1 MTLNKKQKI
10 WLIIGTSIGVILIY
24 SGLVIYPQTSDILE
38 LNNKIYKEKIRQE
51 ELKIQENDIKQAK
64 DRESDVDAILNQL
77 SVHLTTKDDILNFI
91 VELENIAKQTN
102 NTQEINI
109 LEQTNVPKTKKTEN
123 EDATKSTNTDTSAN
137 TQTTTNQSQAEKSSN
152 YIEVEV
158 KLQGSFDSLIS
169 YLDELKKTTIL
180 TDEISLETQLAELA
194 SSEAGTQLM
203 QNEEA
208 PATSDLSSIINLK
221 VYIKDQNDTK

>member
-10 WLIIGTSIGVILIY
+10 WLIIGTSIGVIIIY
-24 SGLVIYPQTSDILE
+24 SGLVIYPQTSDIFE

-51 ELKIQENDIKQAK
+51 ELKVQENDIKQAK

-109 LEQTNVPKTKKTEN
+109 LEQTNAPKTKKTEN

-208 PATSDLSSIINLK
+208 PTTSDLSSIINLK
-221 VYIKDQNDTK
+221 VYIKDQNDAK